1 VALLS
6 RPLGRAATSPSITV
20 AGDVTDLDRAAA
32 VVSDA
37 HERLHGLSVPVNNVG
52 NVFRSL
58 DELTFD
64 DWEDLIKSL
73 EEPDRSVALRSP
85 LE

>member
-1 VALLS
+1 M
-6 RPLGRAATSPSITV
+6 TV
-20 AGDVTDLDRAAA
+20 AGDVTDLDQAAA

-37 HERLHGLSVPVNNVG
+37 LERLHRLSVPVNNVG
-52 NVFRSL
+52 NVVRSL

-85 LE
+85 LEWTPRRQPHQRRRFL